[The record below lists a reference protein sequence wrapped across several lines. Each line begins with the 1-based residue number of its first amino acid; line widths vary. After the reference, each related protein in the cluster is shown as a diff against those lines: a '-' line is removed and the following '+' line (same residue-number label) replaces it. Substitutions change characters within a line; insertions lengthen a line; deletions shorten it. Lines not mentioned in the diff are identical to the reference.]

1 MSTKSLS
8 LEGTL
13 APSDL
18 AVLLEELATGL
29 RAGVVCLHRGEEFL
43 TLKPGSALEFEV
55 EAAVKKGRQRLDLS
69 VKWRE
74 PEEAAPL
81 PDFRISAV
89 EPSPCVEDEAGQ
101 EPREASV
108 CEQAPCAEPVAAE
121 DTRSEPD
128 VSAPEQCDEN
138 EGEKGAGKGKD
149 KGKDKEKREKKPR
162 KH

>member
-1 MSTKSLS
+1 MTAKSLS

-29 RAGVVCLHRGEEFL
+29 RAGVVCLHKGEEFL

-74 PEEAAPL
+74 PGEAAPL

-89 EPSPCVEDEAGQ
+89 EPAPGVADQSGLASKVQEDGGETAPAEQSADEAAGTA
-101 EPREASV
+101 RE
-108 CEQAPCAEPVAAE
+108 E
-121 DTRSEPD
+121 D
-128 VSAPEQCDEN
+128 APERCGD
-138 EGEKGAGKGKD
+138 GEEEKDAGRGKA
-149 KGKDKEKREKKPR
+149 KDKEKREKKSR